1 MHPHADRPE
10 TAALIVA
17 AGMSSRMGDFKP
29 MLTIGAMSIAERV
42 ITTFQQAGVRRIVV
56 VTGYQAELLERHLA
70 GREGVFLRNE
80 RYAQTQMFDS
90 ACLGLRY
97 LRDKCGRVLFT
108 PVDIPLFT
116 AATVRALLDSE
127 APLACPVCAGTPGHP
142 TLISADFIDGILS
155 DSGENGLQGA
165 LNRCGVPLAQIPVE
179 DPGVLHDADTP
190 DDYRKLLRYHNE
202 QLVRPV
208 VQVSLAR
215 ERPFFDSRAAM
226 LLTLVQETGSVR
238 KACQRMQLSYSSGWN
253 VIRTLE
259 SQLSRPLVERSQ
271 GGAGGGQSRLT
282 PDAERLLT
290 RYEEYLTAVRAEA
303 EALFDDYFRGVLE

>member
-1 MHPHADRPE
+1 MPTRTEA
-10 TAALIVA
+10 AALIVA

-56 VTGYQAELLERHLA
+56 VTGYQAELLEHHLA
-70 GREGVFLRNE
+70 GREVVFLRNE

-97 LRDKCGRVLFT
+97 LREKCDRVLFT

-116 AATVRALLDSE
+116 AATVRALLESD
-127 APLACPVCAGTPGHP
+127 AALACPNCDGKPGHP
-142 TLISADFIDGILS
+142 TLISADLIDGILS

-165 LNRCGVPLAQIPVE
+165 FSRCGVPMEQIPVT

-190 DDYRKLLRYHNE
+190 DDYQNLLRYHNE

-208 VQVSLAR
+208 VQISLAR
-215 ERPFFDSRAAM
+215 EKPFFDSRAAM
-226 LLTLVQETGSVR
+226 LLALVRETGSVR
-238 KACQRMQLSYSSGWN
+238 MACQRMQLSYSSGWN

-271 GGAGGGQSRLT
+271 GGAGGGKSRLT
-282 PDAERLLT
+282 PAGEQLLT
-290 RYEEYLTAVRAEA
+290 QYEAYISAVRAQA